1 MLTSVLPLALLPFR
15 QIECRHEI
23 NGNEGILYI
32 ILLFLFVR
40 FLAKKDKWK
49 NASILRKMGC
59 KQFIYQ
65 SSPQPMTS
73 SLHRFYLHKGT
84 HMKSKKWYISQF
96 WYCPF
101 KWMSVQWKLMF
112 NRIMKIDKI
121 TFQMQ
126 VPILNSSEI
135 CSAMGLQKGCICI
148 CIGCKWHEDC
158 CHRALLW
165 S

>member
-1 MLTSVLPLALLPFR
+1 MLPCSHLDKSSVDMKSTEMKVYYILYFSSYSFVSWQKKTNEKMLPFW
-15 QIECRHEI
+15 EKWVA
-23 NGNEGILYI
+23 NNLYI
-32 ILLFLFVR
+32 
-40 FLAKKDKWK
+40 
-49 NASILRKMGC
+49 
-59 KQFIYQ
+59 IYQ
-65 SSPQPMTS
+65 SSPPAITPL
-73 SLHRFYLHKGT
+73 LHRFYLHKGT

-158 CHRALLW
+158 CHHALLW